1 MDSNSVSRRHPEG
14 HCGICGRKLNNPND
28 PVRSK
33 DCGGDCQEC
42 MASFYDP
49 DAMAALHAIDPERY
63 PLDD

>member
-1 MDSNSVSRRHPEG
+1 VGMRIVFARISAYP
-14 HCGICGRKLNNPND
+14 

-49 DAMAALHAIDPERY
+49 HAMAALHAIDPERY